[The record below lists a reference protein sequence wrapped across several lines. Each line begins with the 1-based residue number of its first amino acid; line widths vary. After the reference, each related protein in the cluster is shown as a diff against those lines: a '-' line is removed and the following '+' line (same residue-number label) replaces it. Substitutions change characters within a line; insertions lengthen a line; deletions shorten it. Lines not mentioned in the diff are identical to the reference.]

1 MRPPQAV
8 VRNAKISKWQSNLYT
23 WHRST
28 KMSRFDFILLQ
39 CEEDVERERE
49 RIEDNNST
57 NWHCSNGTAVST
69 SFYGC
74 REKIN
79 GITIIARLFC
89 NRFARE
95 IKNHFRFHLS
105 SCVIMVAIRAI
116 ICFYRH
122 SPEALSSYQVV
133 TNLILQK
140 YRPKR
145 LLSSVL

>member
-1 MRPPQAV
+1 MTEQFIHLTSIHENVSFRFHFVAMR
-8 VRNAKISKWQSNLYT
+8 R
-23 WHRST
+23 R
-28 KMSRFDFILLQ
+28 RG
-39 CEEDVERERE
+39 EGERE

-57 NWHCSNGTAVST
+57 NCHCSNGTAVST

-145 LLSSVL
+145 LRSRVL